1 MMETMR
7 QRAWPSPRSLA
18 ALLALLAALLVALP
32 LVIAPRAD
40 AYVYWTNPGAI
51 GRADLDGSG
60 VDQSFV
66 PDVPCCLS
74 DVAVDAD
81 HLYWSHSYQGT
92 SAIGRANLDGTGVD
106 QSFIRDIPGSWS
118 ISGIAVGPEY
128 LYWTSF
134 SSCAAPCTPAIGRAR
149 LDGTQVDPS
158 FIGGLP
164 GNPGHIAV
172 DAAHLYWTADP
183 YPTGTIGR
191 AKLDGTGV
199 DQSFIPTGRAPV
211 GIAVDGGHLYWADSS
226 EGIGRARV
234 DGSEIDP
241 GFVAGTGGNLALAV
255 DAAHIYF
262 SDRGYRSS
270 TIWRANL
277 DGTGAGGFLY
287 TAPQG
292 LGVTGVA
299 VDGLGISQLQGTASA
314 KRTQRQQ
321 GKKVVFKVKVTA
333 EEQLTAN
340 ATGTI
345 TVNSAYKL
353 KPKSVEVARDD
364 TETLKLKPKKAKAKK
379 VAAALKRGKEA
390 RAKLTVTLT
399 DAAANSATETLR
411 VRLKR

>member
-1 MMETMR
+1 M
-7 QRAWPSPRSLA
+7 
-18 ALLALLAALLVALP
+18 
-32 LVIAPRAD
+32 
-40 AYVYWTNPGAI
+40 AYLYWTNSSESRI
-51 GRADLDGSG
+51 GRADLDGSA
-60 VDQSFV
+60 SIRAS
-66 PDVPCCLS
+66 CRMLRLARLS

-92 SAIGRANLDGTGVD
+92 SAIGRANLDGTGVN
-106 QSFIRDIPGSWS
+106 QSFIAAGSRPL
-118 ISGIAVGPEY
+118 SGHRSRRSRPPLLEPRPPPRSVSHD
-128 LYWTSF
+128 L
-134 SSCAAPCTPAIGRAR
+134 RAKLER
-149 LDGTQVDPS
+149 HLRDPS
-158 FIGGLP
+158 FIAHP
-164 GNPGHIAV
+164 
-172 DAAHLYWTADP
+172 AAPL
-183 YPTGTIGR
+183 
-191 AKLDGTGV
+191 V
-199 DQSFIPTGRAPV
+199 
-211 GIAVDGGHLYWADSS
+211 
-226 EGIGRARV
+226 
-234 DGSEIDP
+234 
-241 GFVAGTGGNLALAV
+241 AV

-270 TIWRANL
+270 TIWRANI

-379 VAAALKRGKEA
+379 IAAALKRGKEA
-390 RAKLTVTLT
+390 RAEAHG
-399 DAAANSATETLR
+399 DAHRRRRKQCDRDSCGCD
-411 VRLKR
+411 